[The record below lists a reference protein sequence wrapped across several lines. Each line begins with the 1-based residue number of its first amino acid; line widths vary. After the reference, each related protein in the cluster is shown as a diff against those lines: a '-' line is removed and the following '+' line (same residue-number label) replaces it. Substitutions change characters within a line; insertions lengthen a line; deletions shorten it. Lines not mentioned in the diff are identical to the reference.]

1 MRVVVSDHAS
11 DVNLRLQCALSM
23 FGAVFVDMARIHA
36 AVVAVK
42 GHRFLGLVVVVVVG
56 DLDVRHGSIR
66 CGSPVRFSHCNR
78 CNNRRD
84 NTDGFQMLF
93 EINSIFFIFTVFW
106 GSPFVKFCVLYGG
119 NFARRC
125 RRCPWTSYAVDNRPT
140 HCLRTSYPIP
150 KGEVVSVLVRWKALC
165 LYMSRI
171 KKLAMATNKQTNQ
184 QV

>member
-42 GHRFLGLVVVVVVG
+42 GHRFLGLVVLVVVG

-106 GSPFVKFCVLYGG
+106 GHLLLS
-119 NFARRC
+119 FACFMAAISHAAAAAARGQAMRLIIDPRIVC
-125 RRCPWTSYAVDNRPT
+125 EQATPYQRA
-140 HCLRTSYPIP
+140 
-150 KGEVVSVLVRWKALC
+150 RWC
-165 LYMSRI
+165 LYWFVGRHYVY
-171 KKLAMATNKQTNQ
+171 TCT
-184 QV
+184 V